1 MKTLRL
7 TFSRMLPALALTAAM
22 FFSGQL
28 MRAQSLSDGSRTT
41 EQQQG
46 VQPDNNDNNED
57 TTQKTFTGVIVKS
70 GDKLVLTDTI
80 SKTSYQLDDQRRA
93 QDFVNKIVKVTGGLD
108 PSTGTIHVRAINP
121 A

>member
-7 TFSRMLPALALTAAM
+7 TFSRMLPALALTAAL

-28 MRAQSLSDGSRTT
+28 MRAQSISDGSQTTQTT
-41 EQQQG
+41 EQQPG
-46 VQPDNNDNNED
+46 MQPDDQD

-70 GDKLVLTDTI
+70 SDKLVLTDTI
-80 SKTSYQLDDQRRA
+80 SKTSYQLDDQLKA
-93 QDFVNKIVKVTGGLD
+93 QDFVNKNVKVTGGLD
-108 PSTGTIHVRAINP
+108 PSTGTIHVRVINP